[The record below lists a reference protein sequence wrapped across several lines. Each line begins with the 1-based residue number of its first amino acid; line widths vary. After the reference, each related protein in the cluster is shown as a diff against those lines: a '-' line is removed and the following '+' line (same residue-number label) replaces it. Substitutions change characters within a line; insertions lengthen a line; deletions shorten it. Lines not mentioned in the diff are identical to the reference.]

1 MSRSFC
7 GASCLVDERDR
18 PGGQVTFVGEDN
30 VTVDADTAD
39 AAFPLQH
46 PLVPALLIR
55 CDELKSYLPSPML
68 ETALAAHRKGED
80 FRL

>member
-1 MSRSFC
+1 
-7 GASCLVDERDR
+7 LVDERDR

-55 CDELKSYLPSPML
+55 WERSWMMPVDLGRFCRIFLLGSKL
-68 ETALAAHRKGED
+68 
-80 FRL
+80 